1 LCGCANGDIATV
13 FHKFH
18 VVVEMYSSRCTA
30 TLQGRD
36 WFTAGGNTTVMGTL
50 LGITVSTVLARLF
63 VNVNL
68 YSLSSQ
74 K

>member
-1 LCGCANGDIATV
+1 MGILLQFSTS
-13 FHKFH
+13 FMWF
-18 VVVEMYSSRCTA
+18 VEMYSSRCTA